1 MKTNRFCIFLLLAIA
16 LGGSACKPGV
26 ALPTA
31 TPNRPAATATQN
43 ASGVRSC
50 DFVPGKSQPASIPPG
65 SPQPTASPSP
75 SAGTFPQTPQEAA
88 STSHQM
94 QIFNQIVNDITYH
107 YYAPDFNGLDWN
119 AIQQKY
125 KSLIQNGLSE
135 TDFARAMQQMV
146 GELGDGV
153 SYYASPNGQPTPTAA
168 PTSNYAG
175 IGVVYN
181 TFTENGQDRYVLTWV
196 YSGSPAEQAGLKI
209 HDAILKVDGAA
220 FLDQNGTPRTLGSE
234 GTPVTISVQTPGQAP
249 RDVRVVRGRI
259 SAPAVVDACKVEGTA
274 IGYMRWFDINDSGT
288 LGQTVVALKQM
299 SLSSPL
305 QGLILDL
312 RQSSGSGQAL
322 ENLQSLVGLFTSGKL
337 GSFVAPRSDAL
348 PLAYYAGMSDISDSQ
363 EVPLIVIQ
371 DASSGSGPLL
381 AGVLQLNGRARIV
394 GQVADGEAY
403 NNFCNNYVDGSSL
416 CIANEVFQPAGKP
429 PDYWKK
435 TGIVPDVLVNGRWD
449 QYREADDPYLAKAI
463 AMLMQK

>member
-1 MKTNRFCIFLLLAIA
+1 M
-16 LGGSACKPGV
+16 
-26 ALPTA
+26 
-31 TPNRPAATATQN
+31 
-43 ASGVRSC
+43 
-50 DFVPGKSQPASIPPG
+50 
-65 SPQPTASPSP
+65 
-75 SAGTFPQTPQEAA
+75 
-88 STSHQM
+88 
-94 QIFNQIVNDITYH
+94 
-107 YYAPDFNGLDWN
+107 
-119 AIQQKY
+119 
-125 KSLIQNGLSE
+125 
-135 TDFARAMQQMV
+135 
-146 GELGDGV
+146 
-153 SYYASPNGQPTPTAA
+153 
-168 PTSNYAG
+168 
-175 IGVVYN
+175 
-181 TFTENGQDRYVLTWV
+181 
-196 YSGSPAEQAGLKI
+196 
-209 HDAILKVDGAA
+209 
-220 FLDQNGTPRTLGSE
+220 
-234 GTPVTISVQTPGQAP
+234 
-249 RDVRVVRGRI
+249 
-259 SAPAVVDACKVEGTA
+259 VDACKVEGTA

>member
-43 ASGVRSC
+43 SSGVRSC
-50 DFVPGKSQPASIPPG
+50 DFVPGKSQPAQIPPG

-209 HDAILKVDGAA
+209 HDAILKVDGGGVPGSKRYTAHA
-220 FLDQNGTPRTLGSE
+220 RFGGNAGDDQRANAWSGSQ
-234 GTPVTISVQTPGQAP
+234 GCAGGARQDQRAG
-249 RDVRVVRGRI
+249 
-259 SAPAVVDACKVEGTA
+259 
-274 IGYMRWFDINDSGT
+274 SG
-288 LGQTVVALKQM
+288 GC
-299 SLSSPL
+299 L
-305 QGLILDL
+305 QGGRDGDRLY
-312 RQSSGSGQAL
+312 AL
-322 ENLQSLVGLFTSGKL
+322 V
-337 GSFVAPRSDAL
+337 
-348 PLAYYAGMSDISDSQ
+348 
-363 EVPLIVIQ
+363 
-371 DASSGSGPLL
+371 
-381 AGVLQLNGRARIV
+381 
-394 GQVADGEAY
+394 
-403 NNFCNNYVDGSSL
+403 
-416 CIANEVFQPAGKP
+416 
-429 PDYWKK
+429 
-435 TGIVPDVLVNGRWD
+435 
-449 QYREADDPYLAKAI
+449 
-463 AMLMQK
+463 